1 MNEQSSDETSEVPCC
16 IPKTRLDPVC
26 YFKHSKVDFGTLI
39 RYFVWV
45 ASKNAM
51 GKPNF
56 DCFVCYFLL

>member
-1 MNEQSSDETSEVPCC
+1 MNEQSSDKASGVRYCFL
-16 IPKTRLDPVC
+16 KTRLDPVC

-51 GKPNF
+51 GEPNF
-56 DCFVCYFLL
+56 DFFVRYFLL